1 MKKPLLID
9 GAMGTELNIR
19 GVSTP
24 LPLWSADANLQNSKI
39 VLDIHKDYIK
49 SGSKV
54 ITTNT
59 FRTTPWTYKK
69 AGYSDKKSKEAAR
82 SSLYKAV
89 DIAHKARE
97 EDVLIAGSI
106 TSVDDC
112 YIPLNF
118 PGLSIAEENYG
129 YLVDWLVDA
138 GVDLILFE
146 TMGNIIE
153 INCAL
158 NIAKNYELP
167 KWLSII
173 FDDYCNLLDGTN
185 IENLFAGID
194 KKSLECLLIN
204 CNTKKLTLEGL
215 KKIRRIWSGSIGAYP
230 NLGLTNYK
238 NDYFKVIDKI
248 SFLRFLK
255 ALIDQKL
262 DIIGLC
268 CGSTPY
274 HVSQLNSLIKDN

>member
-54 ITTNT
+54 ITANT

-69 AGYSDKKSKEAAR
+69 AGYSDKKSKEVAR

-89 DIAHKARE
+89 DIAHKARKK
-97 EDVLIAGSI
+97 DVLIAGSI

-118 PGLSIAEENYG
+118 PGLSIAEEN
-129 YLVDWLVDA
+129 L
-138 GVDLILFE
+138 
-146 TMGNIIE
+146 
-153 INCAL
+153 
-158 NIAKNYELP
+158 
-167 KWLSII
+167 
-173 FDDYCNLLDGTN
+173 
-185 IENLFAGID
+185 
-194 KKSLECLLIN
+194 
-204 CNTKKLTLEGL
+204 
-215 KKIRRIWSGSIGAYP
+215 
-230 NLGLTNYK
+230 
-238 NDYFKVIDKI
+238 
-248 SFLRFLK
+248 
-255 ALIDQKL
+255 
-262 DIIGLC
+262 
-268 CGSTPY
+268 
-274 HVSQLNSLIKDN
+274 SLIHI

>member
-1 MKKPLLID
+1 MRKPLLID

-49 SGSKV
+49 SGSRV

-69 AGYSDKKSKEAAR
+69 AGYSDKKSKEVAR
-82 SSLYKAV
+82 SSLYEAV
-89 DIAHKARE
+89 DIAHKASE
-97 EDVLIAGSI
+97 KDVLIAGSI

-112 YIPLNF
+112 YRPLSF

-138 GVDLILFE
+138 GVDLLLFE

-153 INCAL
+153 INCAV

-173 FDDYCNLLDGTN
+173 FDDYCNLLDGTKV
-185 IENLFAGID
+185 ENLFAEID
-194 KKSLECLLIN
+194 KKSLECLLTN
-204 CNTKKLTLEGL
+204 CNTEKLTLEGL
-215 KKIRRIWSGSIGAYP
+215 KKIRRIWSGPVGAYP
-230 NLGLTNYK
+230 NLGLTNYE
-238 NDYFKVIDKI
+238 NDYFKVIDHT
-248 SFLRFLK
+248 SLLNCLK
-255 ALIDQKL
+255 ALIEQEL

-274 HVSQLNSLIKDN
+274 HVSLLNALIEDN

>member
-1 MKKPLLID
+1 MRKPLLID
-9 GAMGTELNIR
+9 GAMGTELNTR
-19 GVSTP
+19 GVYTP

-49 SGSKV
+49 SGSRV

-69 AGYSDKKSKEAAR
+69 AGYSDKKSKEVAR

-89 DIAHKARE
+89 DIAHKASE
-97 EDVLIAGSI
+97 KDVLIAGSI

-112 YIPLNF
+112 YRPLSF

-138 GVDLILFE
+138 GVDLLLFE

-153 INCAL
+153 INCAI

-173 FDDYCNLLDGTN
+173 FDDYCNLLDGTKV
-185 IENLFAGID
+185 ENLFAEID
-194 KKSLECLLIN
+194 KKSLECLLTN
-204 CNTKKLTLEGL
+204 CNTEKLTLEGL
-215 KKIRRIWSGSIGAYP
+215 KKIRRIWSGSVGAYP
-230 NLGLTNYK
+230 NLGLTNYE
-238 NDYFKVIDKI
+238 NDYFKVIDHT
-248 SFLRFLK
+248 SLLNCLK
-255 ALIDQKL
+255 ALIEQEL

-274 HVSQLNSLIKDN
+274 HVSLLNALIEDN

>member
-1 MKKPLLID
+1 MSKPLLID

-24 LPLWSADANLQNSKI
+24 LPLWSANANFQNSKI
-39 VLDIHKDYIK
+39 IFDIHKDYIK

-69 AGYSDKKSKEAAR
+69 VGCGNKKSKEIAR

-97 EDVLIAGSI
+97 KDILIAGSI
-106 TSVDDC
+106 TSIDDC
-112 YIPLNF
+112 YLPQNF

-146 TMGNIIE
+146 TMGNINE

-158 NIAKNYELP
+158 NIAKNYEIP

-173 FDDYCNLLDGTN
+173 FDNHCNLLDGTK
-185 IENLFAGID
+185 IENLFNGID
-194 KKSLECLLIN
+194 KNSLEVLLTN
-204 CNTKKLTLEGL
+204 CNTAEVTFEGI
-215 KKIRRIWSGSIGAYP
+215 KKIRSVWSGPVGAYP
-230 NLGLTNYK
+230 NLGVSNYQ
-238 NDYFKVIDKI
+238 NSYSKVIDQTN
-248 SFLRFLK
+248 FLNCLK
-255 ALIDQKL
+255 ALTKEKL

-268 CGSTPY
+268 CGSTPF
-274 HVSQLNSLIKDN
+274 HLTKLHSHIGDK

>member
-1 MKKPLLID
+1 MRKPLLID

-19 GVSTP
+19 GVSTS
-24 LPLWSADANLQNSKI
+24 LPLWSAEANLQNSKI

-49 SGSKV
+49 SGSRV

-69 AGYSDKKSKEAAR
+69 AGYSDKKSKEVAR

-89 DIAHKARE
+89 DIAHKASE
-97 EDVLIAGSI
+97 KDVLIAGSI

-112 YIPLNF
+112 YRPLSF

-138 GVDLILFE
+138 GVDLLLFE

-173 FDDYCNLLDGTN
+173 FDDYCNLLDGTKV
-185 IENLFAGID
+185 ENLFAEID
-194 KKSLECLLIN
+194 KKSLECLLTN

-215 KKIRRIWSGSIGAYP
+215 KKIRRIWSGSVGAYP
-230 NLGLTNYK
+230 NLGLTNYE
-238 NDYFKVIDKI
+238 NDYFKVIDQT
-248 SFLRFLK
+248 SLLNCLK
-255 ALIDQKL
+255 ALIEQEL

-274 HVSQLNSLIKDN
+274 HVSLLNALIEYN